1 MTKAWTTKQFYE
13 HNGGLDKL
21 FAKHLT
27 GERKRLLELF
37 KSENITI
44 KQIRLFKQ
52 RINQI
57 GSLMKLYN
65 LGIKDGSRREKQIEK
80 FLTGFDFKKEILK

>member
-44 KQIRLFKQ
+44 KQIKLFS
-52 RINQI
+52 QI
-57 GSLMKLYN
+57 PTSSMPTISN
-65 LGIKDGSRREKQIEK
+65 LI
-80 FLTGFDFKKEILK
+80 

>member
-1 MTKAWTTKQFYE
+1 MAKWTTKQFYE

-21 FAKHLT
+21 FAKHLSE
-27 GERKRLLELF
+27 ERKRLLELF

-44 KQIRLFKQ
+44 KQIKLFKE

-57 GSLMKLYN
+57 GCLMKLYN

-80 FLTGFDFKKEILK
+80 LLTRYQQI